1 MKGINAYA
9 VISVIKGPFSCIED
23 GKRVSYEDSKIAEDK
38 YTSYD
43 RVLSMSVENNEIVLN
58 IENVEEQE
66 HERSREAQ
74 AKFIREHKARFGVEP
89 NLFDGA

>member
-1 MKGINAYA
+1 MRTPRSQKIN
-9 VISVIKGPFSCIED
+9 IHHMTG
-23 GKRVSYEDSKIAEDK
+23 
-38 YTSYD
+38 
-43 RVLSMSVENNEIVLN
+43 EIVLN